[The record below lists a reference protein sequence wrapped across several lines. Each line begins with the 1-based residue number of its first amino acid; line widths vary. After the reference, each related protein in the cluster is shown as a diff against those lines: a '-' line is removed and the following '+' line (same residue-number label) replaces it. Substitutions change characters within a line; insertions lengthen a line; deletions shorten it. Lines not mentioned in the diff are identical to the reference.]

1 MGAVRH
7 KTAWVL
13 IGIFQVFLMH
23 QALPHEHHTHDST
36 PENSVPAKESHHH
49 HHHHNGATHSHHP
62 IDHSDSQPTGNDT
75 GLLDLLFG
83 EHSHSNGI
91 NHRHLLT
98 SSTIHNIK
106 GKDTSGFSFESMQFA
121 IANQLLTLAPL
132 AYIPPADV
140 NSLSSHDIR
149 RRGPPST
156 V

>member
-1 MGAVRH
+1 MGAVKQ

-23 QALPHEHHTHDST
+23 QALPHEHHTHDSS
-36 PENSVPAKESHHH
+36 PDKSIPVKDSHHH
-49 HHHHNGATHSHHP
+49 HHDGSAHSHHP
-62 IDHSDSQPTGNDT
+62 TNHGHSEQSGENN

-83 EHSHSNGI
+83 EHSHSSGI

-98 SSTIHNIK
+98 SSTVQNIK
-106 GKDTSGFSFESMQFA
+106 GKNTSGFSFKSLNFA
-121 IANQLLTLAPL
+121 VANQQLTVVPFT
-132 AYIPPADV
+132 YTPPTTV
-140 NSLSSHDIR
+140 KSQSNQDIR